1 MAVDI
6 STLKAAHIALK
17 SPSVQSYE
25 DLLGKAPQLKDYS
38 KLFKKIWKLSGKPD
52 YLDFGRHAFFNH
64 YGHTTTNEIRLK
76 AIDYCIKKLIT
87 ARVQPSSY
95 IFRHLPR
102 RYSLK
107 RDNQETYVFEVQK
120 FIKELVDIMSS
131 RASSAI
137 YNDSIFFDV
146 ILSVCAT
153 KRAFLARNAESSE
166 AHLFG
171 ALQPPDSCGL
181 FTLIS
186 GYSVEY
192 NRRIYSSL
200 KGGGAS
206 SSLSKGRSFTGNSL
220 YKEYKSLIPKG
231 TVGMTPNGLIARVQ
245 NPTDYETIRLQQAI
259 NCFLKHPEISLDH
272 KTTRYQSETRMITLG
287 EKTYSLSTYLFNSEK
302 VSPVYLMHTS
312 PLLHKKLLKK
322 ASRLFINAL
331 KSSEDEETLLK
342 KMAEFQYLL
351 SHISPF
357 FRGSAAICEWIEMAI
372 FCSHGYK
379 VSYKDETC
387 MNLEALTL
395 SLEEF
400 VEKYPSF
407 IKISKNNSST
417 CFGIGQT
424 INW

>member
-6 STLKAAHIALK
+6 STLKAAHIALQ
-17 SPSVQSYE
+17 SPSLESYE

-38 KLFKKIWKLSGKPD
+38 KLFKKVWKLSGKPD

-64 YGHTTTNEIRLK
+64 YGHTTTNAIRFK
-76 AIDYCIKKLIT
+76 SVDYCIRKLIT
-87 ARVQPSSY
+87 APVKPSSY
-95 IFRHLPR
+95 IFRKGPR
-102 RYSLK
+102 RYTLK
-107 RDNQETYVFEVQK
+107 KDYQEKYVFEVQK

-131 RASSAI
+131 RASSDI
-137 YNDSIFFDV
+137 YSDSIFFDM
-146 ILSVCAT
+146 ILSLCAT
-153 KRAFLARNAESSE
+153 KRAFLARDAESSE
-166 AHLFG
+166 ADLFG

-192 NRRIYSSL
+192 NRRIYHSL
-200 KGGGAS
+200 KGGGVS
-206 SSLSKGRSFTGNSL
+206 SSLSKGRSFTRTSL
-220 YKEYKSLIPKG
+220 SDEYKALIPKG
-231 TVGMTPNGLIARVQ
+231 IAEMIPNALIARVQ
-245 NPTDYETIRLQQAI
+245 KPRDYETIRLQQAV
-259 NCFLKHPEISLDH
+259 NCFLTHPEICLDQ

-302 VSPVYLMHTS
+302 IAPVYLMHTS
-312 PLLHKKLLKK
+312 PLLHKELLKK

-379 VSYKDETC
+379 VSYKDEIC

-407 IKISKNNSST
+407 IKISKKN
-417 CFGIGQT
+417 IDPH
-424 INW
+424 